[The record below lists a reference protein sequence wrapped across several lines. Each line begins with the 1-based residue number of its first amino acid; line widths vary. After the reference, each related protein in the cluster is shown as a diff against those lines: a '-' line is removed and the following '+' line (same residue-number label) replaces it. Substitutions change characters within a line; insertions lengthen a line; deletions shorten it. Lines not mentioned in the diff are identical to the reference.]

1 MRVVPRI
8 TVDLSVPEYVTV
20 FRDVF
25 IWRNG
30 GVPVRKPSSEY
41 LLRNI
46 EGLSLF
52 TVNNDR

>member
-41 LLRNI
+41 LLRNL